1 VDQRPAQGE
10 PYKRLAPIPPE
21 HPVVPADAPA
31 ALRHLPIEPVSSPG

>member
-10 PYKRLAPIPPE
+10 PYKRLAPILPE

-31 ALRHLPIEPVSSPG
+31 ALRRLPIEPVSSAG